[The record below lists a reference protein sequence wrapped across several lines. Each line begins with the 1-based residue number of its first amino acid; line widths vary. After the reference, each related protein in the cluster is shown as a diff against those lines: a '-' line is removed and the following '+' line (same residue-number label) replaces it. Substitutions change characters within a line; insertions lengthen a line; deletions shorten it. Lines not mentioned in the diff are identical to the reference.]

1 MSTLRNMTIPFQS
14 LFALARCAAAPAAAS
29 WAGVRLM
36 AFGVLMAALVL
47 SSAASARDR
56 DIMVKAVKTGPVLV
70 VDVEMSVKATV
81 ATVWEVMTDWDDME
95 DFVPSIQASEIV
107 SRVGNRCRVRQKGR
121 VFLGPFPV
129 SFEAVR
135 DIELFPQELMRFKG
149 VSGSFERLDGEV
161 RIVAGGDVTRIVYRA
176 ESVPTVW
183 VPPFVGVAMVEHAS
197 RVQFGEMRE
206 EIRRRAA
213 ANFGGAA
220 GGPVGGAPAGAAAS
234 PH

>member
-1 MSTLRNMTIPFQS
+1 MRPPRSVTRPLQS
-14 LFALARCAAAPAAAS
+14 LFPFAHSAAAPLTAAS
-29 WAGVRLM
+29 ARVRLM
-36 AFGVLMAALVL
+36 AFGVLLMAALAL
-47 SSAASARDR
+47 SSTASARDQ
-56 DIMVKAVKTGPVLV
+56 DIMVRAVKTGPVLV
-70 VDVEMSVKATV
+70 IDIEMSVKATA

-107 SRVGNRCRVRQKGR
+107 SRVGNRSRVRQKAR

-161 RIVAGGDVTRIVYRA
+161 KIIPAGDMTRVVYRA

-183 VPPFVGVAMVEHAS
+183 VPPFVGAAMVEHAS

-213 ANFGGAA
+213 AKAGGAA
-220 GGPVGGAPAGAAAS
+220 GITGAGAAAS
-234 PH
+234 PQ